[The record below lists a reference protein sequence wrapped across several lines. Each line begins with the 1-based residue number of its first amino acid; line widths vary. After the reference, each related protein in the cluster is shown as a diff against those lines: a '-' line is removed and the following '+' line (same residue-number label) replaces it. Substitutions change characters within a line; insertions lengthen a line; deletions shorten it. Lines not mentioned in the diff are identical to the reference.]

1 MRNLHM
7 SAKAVIIGLAALFV
21 GTTVAQAQEMEA
33 EAEAEATAEFE
44 NPMDH
49 RWVGIQ
55 AHGGIA
61 LPMGDLGD
69 VAEAG
74 PSVGVDFDYYINDR
88 WLVGVSGQLSDFAGR
103 DDSRFDGGEGP
114 GMRQWAFDGHLGVNL
129 ADPDQGFQATLSG
142 GGGLTV
148 ISTDGF
154 PSSAVNGAPLNI
166 TETFPALRG
175 GLQLSGA
182 LSPDWHV
189 FATARARYVF
199 TDEDEFTRLTNLYSD
214 IDELSSTFS
223 IPITAGIR
231 VTMPSQD

>member
-7 SAKAVIIGLAALFV
+7 SAKGLMIALAVLFV
-21 GTTVAQAQEMEA
+21 GANVAHAQEA
-33 EAEAEATAEFE
+33 EAEAEASMDYE
-44 NPMDH
+44 NPLDH

-61 LPMGDLGD
+61 IPLGDLSD
-69 VAEAG
+69 VADAG

-88 WLVGVSGQLSDFAGR
+88 WLVGVSGQLSDFAGK
-103 DDSRFDGGEGP
+103 DLASAVGGEGP

-129 ADPDQGFQATLSG
+129 AEPESGFQATLSG

-148 ISTDGF
+148 ISTDRF
-154 PSSAVNGAPLNI
+154 PSAVDGALLNI

-199 TDEDEFTRLTNLYSD
+199 TDEDEFTRLTNLYPE

-223 IPITAGIR
+223 IPITAGVR